1 MVITSH
7 FLFDLLLSGGLCFLA
22 TFFVSFLM
30 RRIGL
35 YDVPGTRSS
44 HQRPTSRGGGIALI
58 IGFSL
63 GSVFFFP
70 LDGVPFLGPYL
81 IWILFSCCCFCM
93 AGLGFLDDLKTLR
106 ASTRL
111 SVQLLVASAFTGFG
125 VSLQTLTFPLFGDV
139 ILGAWG
145 PLLTV
150 VWLVGFTNAF
160 NFIDGLNGL
169 SMGQAVIA
177 SLFLCLIG
185 WHHQNI
191 PLFDLSFF
199 FMASGLGFLLWN
211 FPKGLIFLGDSGS
224 YFVGFFWAGL
234 ALIATILGA
243 SDLSFWTFPL
253 LFFMALM
260 DVALTL
266 LRRLRKKKNIFMPH
280 REYHMQLLHRCG
292 WSHQRVS
299 LVYWGFSLLQ
309 GSLAFMMQ
317 KTPPYQHLY
326 FYLPML
332 IVSALFFP
340 WVCWKARQRGI
351 DF

>member
-1 MVITSH
+1 MIITIQS
-7 FLFDLLLSGGLCFLA
+7 LIDLLITGSLCFL
-22 TFFVSFLM
+22 VSFFLCLLL
-30 RRIGL
+30 RRVGL
-35 YDVPGTRSS
+35 HDVPTTRSS
-44 HQRPTSRGGGIALI
+44 HDKPTSRGGGIGI
-58 IGFSL
+58 IAGFTLGTSL
-63 GSVFFFP
+63 FSS
-70 LDGVPFLGPYL
+70 LDGVAFTGPYL
-81 IWILFSCCCFCM
+81 IWVIFSCCCLLM

-125 VSLQTLTFPLFGDV
+125 VSLQTLTFPIFGEV
-139 ILGAWG
+139 ALGAWG

-150 VWLVGFTNAF
+150 VWIVGFTNAF

-177 SLFLCLIG
+177 STFLALIA

-191 PLFDLSFF
+191 PLFDLAFF
-199 FMASGLGFLLWN
+199 FTAAGLGFLVWN
-211 FPKGLIFLGDSGS
+211 FPKGFIFLGDNGS

-243 SDLSFWTFPL
+243 SELSFWTFPL

-260 DVALTL
+260 DVAITL
-266 LRRLRKKKNIFMPH
+266 FRRLHNKKNILMPH
-280 REYHMQLLHRCG
+280 REYHMQLLHRSG
-292 WSHQRVS
+292 WSHAQVS
-299 LVYWGFSLLQ
+299 FLYWGFSFFQ
-309 GSLAFMMQ
+309 GGLAYFMQ

-326 FYLPML
+326 FYLPM
-332 IVSALFFP
+332 IVVAGIYFP
-340 WVCWKARQRGI
+340 WVCKKARQQGI